1 MQQTDS
7 GQNTSGAAG
16 TTQNNAKV
24 ANLRYYIKQLMD
36 GNSFF
41 GIKVIC
47 STSLICFMIL
57 HIFHAVLFLFSGA
70 WVMLVINLIC
80 AVFYISVVKP
90 LLDKESYIPALL
102 VVVAEV
108 IALVFFTTLSL
119 GRDAGFTQYLFATC
133 TVSFYFTYVVQEKR
147 LGTLHALPL
156 IITILILLFYFID
169 YFMMD
174 FISPLFPFD
183 HHPEGW
189 STAFYVINTLFTFII
204 MVVFSYLFVW
214 EIRNK
219 QRVLTEQNEKLDEL
233 AHKDPLTKLYNR
245 RSMSLIIEQRMEQ
258 LKKSGKRF
266 TIILGDIDDFKKV
279 NDTYGHDAGD
289 LVLKSVASTI
299 MNGVRGNDAVCR
311 WGGEEILI
319 LVSDPLETAGLCA
332 ERIRRSIESTDVVF
346 NEQHIH
352 ITMTFGITESIPG
365 YRIEHLIQQADDKLY
380 YGKKHGKNQVVAK
393 VG

>member
-1 MQQTDS
+1 MQQEDPREV
-7 GQNTSGAAG
+7 QA
-16 TTQNNAKV
+16 TQNSRKT
-24 ANLRYYIKQLMD
+24 ANLRYYIRQLMD

-41 GIKVIC
+41 GIRVIC
-47 STSLICFMIL
+47 QVSLSAFMAL
-57 HIFHAVLFLFSGA
+57 HIFTAVLFLFANA
-70 WVMLVINLIC
+70 WVMLVVNLLC

-108 IALVFFTTLSL
+108 IALVSFSTLSL
-119 GRDAGFTQYLFATC
+119 GRGTGFTQYLFATC

-147 LGTLHALPL
+147 RGLHALPL
-156 IITILILLFYFID
+156 ILTVLILLVYFID
-169 YFMMD
+169 FGICD
-174 FISPLFPFD
+174 FISPLFPFGR
-183 HHPEGW
+183 HPQGW
-189 STAFYVINTLFTFII
+189 ATAFYIINTIFTFII
-204 MVVFSYLFVW
+204 MVIFSYLFVW

-245 RSMSLIIEQRMEQ
+245 RCMSMVIEQRMEQ

-266 TIILGDIDDFKKV
+266 TMILGDIDDFKKV

-289 LVLKSVASTI
+289 LVLVTVANTI
-299 MNGVRGNDAVCR
+299 MSNVRGDDAVCR
-311 WGGEEILI
+311 WGGEEILV
-319 LVSDPLETAGLCA
+319 LVSDPMETAALCA
-332 ERIRRSIESTDVVF
+332 ERIRRAIESTDIVF

-352 ITMTFGITESIPG
+352 ITMTFGIAESIPG

-393 VG
+393 IG